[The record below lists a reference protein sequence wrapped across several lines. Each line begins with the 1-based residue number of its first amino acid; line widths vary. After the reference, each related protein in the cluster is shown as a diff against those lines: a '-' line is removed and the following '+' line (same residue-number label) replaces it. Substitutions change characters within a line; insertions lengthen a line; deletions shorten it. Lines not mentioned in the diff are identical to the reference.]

1 MEQGKNKGREG
12 NLRQILTR
20 ADTVLN
26 QLKKD
31 SEHHRDSYKSLN
43 GKVDQLVSEQ
53 KRVDKKVDDLI
64 TSTSNHSQAADEK
77 ISALTQNVVTMADLQ
92 RRSHEELLEIVMAQ
106 SSSIQS
112 LHESQKSQEGRIKA
126 LEKLITKG
134 YSDQHQAIQTSTDAI
149 ITHQNTQGQTILDQ
163 IEEQGAGVRGHIDHK
178 AACTNKLIRD
188 VEGRQS
194 SKLDLIH
201 SGVGSL
207 SLRIGRLN
215 KHVSGLFDRMS
226 GAVKKIGGF
235 TKQFGEHVN
244 GVTARLDTSM
254 QQVEEINGTI
264 NGFNSDIKRTSVSL
278 NNLSKN
284 AGQWLTDMDTSTSS
298 IRANAERMSV
308 SASAMESSASTVK
321 RSATD
326 IRELSGQIDA
336 TFSKQERTLKSYGD
350 SLVEKYADFIQ
361 QQQNIG
367 RFTANLTIE
376 ALKKQQPEM
385 IGEILDGLQNSIQPL
400 VTSVRSLVTEVG
412 AESNV
417 QIAQSL
423 EQVAKYAGMIKDAV
437 ISSGGHD
444 ASGLDELM
452 IVVSNLEKDLN
463 KISRAIEKV
472 ASQNQE
478 IQLEVQELKALSDIE
493 PDMDDSDDLRNL
505 LPKGERS
512 DQQGG

>member
-1 MEQGKNKGREG
+1 
-12 NLRQILTR
+12 
-20 ADTVLN
+20 
-26 QLKKD
+26 
-31 SEHHRDSYKSLN
+31 
-43 GKVDQLVSEQ
+43 
-53 KRVDKKVDDLI
+53 
-64 TSTSNHSQAADEK
+64 
-77 ISALTQNVVTMADLQ
+77 
-92 RRSHEELLEIVMAQ
+92 
-106 SSSIQS
+106 
-112 LHESQKSQEGRIKA
+112 
-126 LEKLITKG
+126 
-134 YSDQHQAIQTSTDAI
+134 
-149 ITHQNTQGQTILDQ
+149 
-163 IEEQGAGVRGHIDHK
+163 
-178 AACTNKLIRD
+178 
-188 VEGRQS
+188 
-194 SKLDLIH
+194 
-201 SGVGSL
+201 
-207 SLRIGRLN
+207 
-215 KHVSGLFDRMS
+215 MS

-244 GVTARLDTSM
+244 GVTARLDASM
-254 QQVEEINGTI
+254 HHVEEINGTI
-264 NGFNSDIKRTSVSL
+264 NGFNSDIKRASVSL

-326 IRELSGQIDA
+326 IRELSGQIDS

-376 ALKKQQPEM
+376 AMKKEQPEM
-385 IGEILDGLQNSIQPL
+385 IGAILDGLQNSIQPL

-423 EQVAKYAGMIKDAV
+423 EQVAKYSGMIKDAV
-437 ISSGGHD
+437 ISFGGQD
-444 ASGLDELM
+444 NSGLDELM
-452 IVVSNLEKDLN
+452 IVVSNFEKDLN
-463 KISRAIEKV
+463 KISRDIEKV

>member
-31 SEHHRDSYKSLN
+31 SEHHRDSYNSLN

-77 ISALTQNVVTMADLQ
+77 ISALTKNVVTMADLQ

-112 LHESQKSQEGRIKA
+112 LHESQKSQDDRIQA
-126 LEKLITKG
+126 LEQLITKG
-134 YSDQHQAIQTSTDAI
+134 YEDQHQAILTSTDAI
-149 ITHQNTQGQTILDQ
+149 TH
-163 IEEQGAGVRGHIDHK
+163 RIDHK
-178 AACTNKLIRD
+178 AAGTNKLIRD

-254 QQVEEINGTI
+254 QQVEEVNGTI

-423 EQVAKYAGMIKDAV
+423 EQVAKYSGMIKDAV

-452 IVVSNLEKDLN
+452 IVVSNFEKDLN